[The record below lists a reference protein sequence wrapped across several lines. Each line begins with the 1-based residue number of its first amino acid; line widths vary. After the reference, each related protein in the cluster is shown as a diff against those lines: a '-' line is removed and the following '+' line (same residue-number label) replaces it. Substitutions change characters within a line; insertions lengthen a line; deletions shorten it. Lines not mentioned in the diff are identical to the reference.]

1 MMRILTLVLAAALQ
15 AGGAAALDWS
25 PAVSPETLSAV
36 TVAAP
41 SPAAAAGPR
50 DGQNYSGA
58 EELLIKEFS
67 IAGIGMDIPEAEV
80 MRQDREYNN
89 AFCFD
94 HALRLAVKAVLEN
107 YARPTSPLAR
117 ELSAMG
123 SLQAPSKSEVKKA
136 SRRVLEALNRRGSLV
151 AVVRPFKF
159 YQPLNG
165 ETLDLNWI
173 FFLRVDGRPYWAVV
187 DRSGETAPYV
197 YGD

>member
-1 MMRILTLVLAAALQ
+1 MKILALVLTAALQ
-15 AGGAAALDWS
+15 AGAAAAQDWS
-25 PAVSPETLSAV
+25 PELSAETLSAV
-36 TVAAP
+36 EVAAP
-41 SPAAAAGPR
+41 SPAAPAGPR

-67 IAGIGMDIPEAEV
+67 IDEISMDIPEAEV
-80 MRQDREYNN
+80 MRQDRDYNN
-89 AFCFD
+89 SFCFD
-94 HALRLAVKAVLEN
+94 HALRLAIKAVLED
-107 YARPTSPLAR
+107 YSRPTSPLAR

-136 SRRVLEALNRRGSLV
+136 SRRVLEALNRSGSLV
-151 AVVRPFKF
+151 AMVRPSKS

-165 ETLDLNWI
+165 EALDLNWI